1 MKNSINN
8 LNVFIIGI
16 GGIGMSGIAE
26 ILLSI
31 GYGVYGSDLSE
42 SYNVKRL
49 REMGAKVEIGHRESN
64 VSEKIDLVIYSAAI
78 PKDNPEILK
87 AKSLHIPIMRRAE
100 IIAEL
105 MRLKQGIAIAG
116 THGKTTTTSF
126 VSTILHEAKLDPT
139 CLVGGIVRFLKSN
152 ARVGE
157 GNFILVEADE
167 SDGAFLSYNPVY
179 SVVTNIDDDHID
191 HYGSME
197 EIENSF
203 LQFIN
208 NVAFFGKSVINID
221 DARIRSLIPE
231 IKKPSVSI
239 AVHEGKRQNEA
250 DYIAKNIE
258 VDETHSTFE
267 IICGDSKSFQAQ
279 VNLPGIHNVYNALSS
294 FALCREIGVEPK
306 VILEA
311 LKNFQ
316 GVGRR
321 FERVFSQEKKT
332 VIDDYAHHPSE
343 VANCLNTAKR
353 AFKDRKVAA
362 IFEPHR
368 FTRTK
373 QCWTQF
379 LHCFN
384 DVDKVYILPIYPAS
398 EQPIAGISSEN
409 LVRDIN
415 KLHPDLAQAVE
426 SFDKTIDELLADKTD
441 QAIICMG
448 AGKIGREISMWAS
461 SKVSSKTT

>member
-1 MKNSINN
+1 MKNSVQN

-31 GYGVYGSDLSE
+31 GYNVFGSDLSD

-49 REMGAKVEIGHRESN
+49 REMGATIEIGHRESN
-64 VSEKIDLVIYSAAI
+64 ISDQLDLLIYSAAI
-78 PKDNPEILK
+78 PADNPEMVK

-191 HYGSME
+191 HYGTIE
-197 EIENSF
+197 EIEKSF
-203 LQFIN
+203 LKFIN
-208 NVAFFGKSVINID
+208 NVAFFGKCVINID
-221 DARIRSLIPE
+221 DQRIKKLYSG
-231 IKKPSVSI
+231 IKKPTVTIS
-239 AVHEGKRQNEA
+239 VHERGRDHEA
-250 DYIAKNIE
+250 DYIAKNIQ
-258 VDETHSTFE
+258 VDEEHSTFE
-267 IICGDSKSFQAQ
+267 IVCCGGASFKAQ

-294 FALCREIGVEPK
+294 FALCREIGIEPK
-306 VILEA
+306 IILEA
-311 LKNFQ
+311 LKSFQ

-321 FERVFSQEKKT
+321 FERVFAKEKKV

-353 AFKDRKVAA
+353 AFKTRKVAA

-373 QCWTQF
+373 QCWDQF

-398 EQPIAGISSEN
+398 ELPIAGISSEN

-415 KLHPDLAQAVE
+415 KLHPDLAVAVDDFE
-426 SFDKTIDELLADKTD
+426 ETMEDLLKKNDELAV
-441 QAIICMG
+441 ICMG
-448 AGKIGREISMWAS
+448 AGKIGREISLWAS
-461 SKVSSKTT
+461 SKK

>member
-1 MKNSINN
+1 MKNSVNN

-31 GYGVYGSDLSE
+31 GYGVYGSDLND

-49 REMGAKVEIGHRESN
+49 REMGATVEIGHRESN
-64 VSEKIDLVIYSAAI
+64 IHDKIDIVIYSAAI
-78 PKDNPEILK
+78 PKTNPEYAAAK
-87 AKSLHIPIMRRAE
+87 AKQLPIMRRAE

-105 MRLKQGIAIAG
+105 MRLKKGIAIAG

-157 GNFILVEADE
+157 GDFILVEADE

-191 HYGSME
+191 HYGSVE
-197 EIENSF
+197 EIEKAF
-203 LQFIN
+203 LKFIN
-208 NVAFFGKSVINID
+208 NVAFFGKSILNID
-221 DARIRSLIPE
+221 DEKIRAMVPG
-231 IKKPSVSI
+231 IKKPWVSI
-239 AVHEGKRQNEA
+239 SVHENGITNEA
-250 DYIAKNIE
+250 DYIAKNLK
-258 VDETHSTFE
+258 VDEMYSSFE
-267 IICGDSKSFQAQ
+267 IVCRNGESFQAQ
-279 VNLPGIHNVYNALSS
+279 VNLPGRHNVYNALSS
-294 FALCREIGVEPK
+294 FALCKEIGIDPK
-306 VILEA
+306 VILDA
-311 LKNFQ
+311 LKSFE

-321 FERVFSQEKKT
+321 FERVFVEDKKV

-343 VANCLNTAKR
+343 VVNCLGTARR
-353 AFKDRKVAA
+353 AFSNRKVVAV
-362 IFEPHR
+362 FEPHR
-368 FTRTK
+368 FTRTQ
-373 QCWTQF
+373 QCWDQF

-384 DVDKVYILPIYPAS
+384 DVDKAYILPIYPAS
-398 EQPIAGISSEN
+398 ESPIAGISTEN

-415 KLHPDLAQAVE
+415 KLHPDLAVAVS
-426 SFDKTIDELLADKTD
+426 SFDETLNTLMEDKED
-441 QAIICMG
+441 KAVVCMG
-448 AGKIGREISMWAS
+448 AGKIGREISLWAS
-461 SKVSSKTT
+461 SKK